1 MIREASI
8 VQVMSA
14 AAVKSMKSHR
24 HVDASAEAIT
34 ASRRAKRAAG
44 KFLESSMHV
53 SKRTPVNMLTVRE
66 VKASK
71 FPSSSNVFTIPLV
84 LNRAM

>member
-14 AAVKSMKSHR
+14 AAVQSMKTHR
-24 HVDASAEAIT
+24 HVDASAEVIT

-53 SKRTPVNMLTVRE
+53 SKRTPVNMLIGERGESQQV
-66 VKASK
+66 SK
-71 FPSSSNVFTIPLV
+71 LIQRVYHSIST
-84 LNRAM
+84 